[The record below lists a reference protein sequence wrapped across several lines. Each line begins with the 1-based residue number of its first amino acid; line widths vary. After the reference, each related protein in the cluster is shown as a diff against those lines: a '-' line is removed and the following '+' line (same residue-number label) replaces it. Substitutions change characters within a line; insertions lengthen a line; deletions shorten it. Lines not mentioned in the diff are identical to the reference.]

1 MQAVKSLLVDGIVA
15 FQVTLTLDLYL
26 AVCAYA
32 AFSVLHFQYA
42 VAGFIR
48 FLVGGGGTV
57 PLEVDRIWGIWG
69 LYYNVPK
76 AIFYLLKG
84 DYSCIFCM
92 RSLKEFSLLPAAFGL
107 LPQLVVQSSVVGNT
121 VVLACSRGLHEPSSK
136 ESCRLQNPLYMVSIS
151 KVIATK
157 P

>member
-1 MQAVKSLLVDGIVA
+1 MA

-32 AFSVLHFQYA
+32 FRAPFSVRCCRIHPL
-42 VAGFIR
+42 
-48 FLVGGGGTV
+48 LGGGGGGGWYS
-57 PLEVDRIWGIWG
+57 PPEVDRIWGIWG
-69 LYYNVPK
+69 FYYNVPK
-76 AIFYLLKG
+76 AMFYLLKG

-121 VVLACSRGLHEPSSK
+121 VVLTCSRGFLSTLRSTQAHEPSSK

-151 KVIATK
+151 QVIATK